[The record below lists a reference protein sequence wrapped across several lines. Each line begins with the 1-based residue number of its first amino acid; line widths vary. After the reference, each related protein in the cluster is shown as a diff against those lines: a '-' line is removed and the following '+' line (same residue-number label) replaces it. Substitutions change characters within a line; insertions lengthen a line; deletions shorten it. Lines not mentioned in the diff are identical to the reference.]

1 PPMALSPNGKD
12 EGSSIAGQGRIDRE
26 TVVSS
31 LPKRLPNPIGRRH
44 YALADYKLCAHEHQR
59 ARPSHHRAPCLDEI
73 TDPNRV
79 DKMDVELDGRLR
91 LALVGIPTG
100 SPHGAVGKRRQH
112 AALHMAAAA
121 V

>member
-1 PPMALSPNGKD
+1 MCALPPKADISRTPRYSWL
-12 EGSSIAGQGRIDRE
+12 
-26 TVVSS
+26 
-31 LPKRLPNPIGRRH
+31 LPSQVLPNPVGRCH

-112 AALHMAAAA
+112 AALHVAAAA
-121 V
+121 AMLGLGQEG